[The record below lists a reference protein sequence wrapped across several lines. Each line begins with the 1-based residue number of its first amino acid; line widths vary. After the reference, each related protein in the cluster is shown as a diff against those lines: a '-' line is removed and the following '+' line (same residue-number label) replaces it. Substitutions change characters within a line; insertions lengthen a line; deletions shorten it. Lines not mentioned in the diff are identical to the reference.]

1 LVVIFVLVRFHLFV
15 FLIFYI
21 FGKFIL
27 ISSYLSSYSEV
38 VLGIGEG
45 IPFAP
50 HFLMVGKGVC
60 LSKVTVLRCVQGL
73 AVRLYVRMR

>member
-1 LVVIFVLVRFHLFV
+1 V
-15 FLIFYI
+15 FLIFYFFCLCI
-21 FGKFIL
+21 FGQFIL